1 MPVLFVMPALGA
13 VVLLV
18 IVVVALAVQPLLPVA
33 VTVYV
38 PAAVALISAVVAF
51 PPVAFHR

>member
-38 PAAVALISAVVAF
+38 PAADAVTAAVAAF
-51 PPVAFHR
+51 PPVAFHK